1 MKSLSLVGIALV
13 ALALSAAAQ
22 MGPPPPKTGTY
33 DRLES
38 RLLGLAQQNNKDR
51 TAWALHHGIRLE
63 SGTVSVILER
73 DQVREQALT
82 ALGAQIEARSSR
94 LVRVRVPAEKLLEL
108 AESLPQSAYVRLPLR
123 PWGAAIEGPQVTGAG
138 EFHAQGIRGQGVRV
152 AVIDLGFSGLSA
164 AIAAG
169 RIAHVVF
176 QKDYTGL
183 GMEGGD
189 EDHGTA
195 VTEILYAMAPEAEL
209 LLYRIA
215 DEVDLENA
223 VEDAL
228 KRGVKVINHSVGWVN
243 TDFGDGT
250 GLIAQIAQGAVQRG
264 AVWVNA
270 AGNAAQQ
277 HWSGLWQDPDRD
289 GWLNVAGERERL
301 ILEAETGDTIEVFLT
316 WDEWPRARTDYDLY
330 LFYDLN
336 DDGQLDAET
345 EIVASS
351 VTRQSGRQP
360 PTESIEYVAPL
371 PGHYAITVGGPPEAV
386 GSALK
391 IFSFNHDLTPAVAAG
406 SLLAPA
412 QAPDVIAVGAVDYQ
426 EYTQGT
432 IEPFSSQGPTS
443 DGRLKPDLVAPD
455 GVLVSTGRFFGTS
468 ASAPFVAGAAALL
481 LSREPGLSPAQLR
494 ARLLAQT
501 ADVGPVGADNV
512 SGAGKLLLRFNTQ
525 PSVPEPAVSQLEVE
539 AKTRQLKCTEG
550 RAKTL
555 RFKVENTSGDDI
567 EIDETIIASNAYF
580 ERDRDKAAGKV
591 VKAGKKKTLSVKV
604 KCLQTETLSKSEYE
618 QYVSFRT
625 DEGGGRVAYAY
636 PSGVGSVVATTL
648 SVNGVRLSKSR
659 AIFDV
664 QGAPLAQVQVFS
676 LSGKLVYDS
685 GVVASSSLAWNLL
698 NESGQRVPNGVYLY
712 VVTVN
717 GADGQKVTGKIQK
730 LVVLR

>member
-22 MGPPPPKTGTY
+22 TGPPPPKLETSG
-33 DRLES
+33 RLES
-38 RLLGLAQQNNKDR
+38 RLLVLAQQHNKDR

-108 AESLPQSAYVRLPLR
+108 AERLPQSAYVRLPLR
-123 PWGAAIEGPQVTGAG
+123 PWGATTEGLQVTGAS
-138 EFHAQGIRGQGVRV
+138 EWHAHRIRGQGVGV

-195 VTEILYAMAPEAEL
+195 VTEILHAMAPEAEL

-228 KRGVKVINHSVGWVN
+228 KRGVRVINHSIGWVN

-264 AVWVNA
+264 VVWVNA
-270 AGNAAQQ
+270 AGNAAQR
-277 HWSGLWQDPDRD
+277 HWSGLWQDPDSD

-301 ILEAETGDTIEVFLT
+301 TLEAEAGDTVEVFLT

-360 PTESIEYVAPL
+360 PTESIEYAAPV
-371 PGHYAITVGGPPEAV
+371 PGHYFIAVSGPL
-386 GSALK
+386 GTTGRLR
-391 IFSFNHDLTPAVAAG
+391 IFSFNHELTPAIAEG

-412 QAPDVIAVGAVDYQ
+412 QAPEVIAVGAIDYQ
-426 EYTQGT
+426 EYTQSA
-432 IEPFSSQGPTS
+432 IEPFSSRGPTS

-455 GVLVSTGRFFGTS
+455 GVQTITGRFFGTS
-468 ASAPFVAGAAALL
+468 AAAPFVAGAAALL
-481 LSREPGLSPAQLR
+481 LSLEPNLSPAQLR

-501 ADVGPVGADNV
+501 ADVGPTGPDNV
-512 SGAGKLLLRFNTQ
+512 FGAGKLLLRFNTQ
-525 PSVPEPAVSQLEVE
+525 PSVPEPAVSQLKVE

-550 RAKTL
+550 KTKTL
-555 RFKVENTSGDDI
+555 KFKVENTSDDDI
-567 EIDETIIASNAYF
+567 EIEGTVIAPNDVF
-580 ERDRDKAAGKV
+580 TLNTDKAAGTV
-591 VKAGKKKTLSVKV
+591 VKAGTKKTLTVKV
-604 KCLQTETLSKSEYE
+604 ECLKSETLSKSDY
-618 QYVSFRT
+618 QRYVSFQT
-625 DEGGGRVAYAY
+625 NEAGSPTVSPA
-636 PSGVGSVVATTL
+636 SVGSITAL
-648 SVNGVRLSKSR
+648 SAEARLSRSG
-659 AIFDV
+659 ATFDV

-676 LSGKLVYDS
+676 LSGTMVYDS
-685 GVVASSSLAWNLL
+685 GMVASSSLAWNLL
-698 NESGQRVPNGVYLY
+698 NQAGQPVPNGVYLY
-712 VVTVN
+712 VVTVQ
-717 GADGQKVTGKIQK
+717 GADGQTVTSKIEK

>member
-1 MKSLSLVGIALV
+1 MKFLSLVGIALV

-22 MGPPPPKTGTY
+22 TIEGPPPPKTGTY

-38 RLLGLAQQNNKDR
+38 RLLELAQQNKDR

-63 SGTVSVILER
+63 SGTVSVILEG
-73 DQVREQALT
+73 DQVREQSLT

-94 LVRVRVPAEKLLEL
+94 LVRVRVSAEKLFEL

-123 PWGAAIEGPQVTGAG
+123 PWSAVREGLQVTGAN

-152 AVIDLGFSGLSA
+152 AVIDIGFSGLSA

-176 QKDYTGL
+176 QKDYTEL

-189 EDHGTA
+189 EPHGTE
-195 VTEILYAMAPEAEL
+195 VTEILYAMVPEAEF

-228 KRGVKVINHSVGWVN
+228 KRGVRVINHSVGWVN

-250 GLIAQIAQGAVQRG
+250 GLIAQIAQSAVRRG
-264 AVWVNA
+264 AIWVNA
-270 AGNAAQQ
+270 AGNAAQR
-277 HWSGLWQDPDRD
+277 HWAGLWQDFDED

-301 ILEAETGDTIEVFLT
+301 TLEVEAGDTIEIFLT
-316 WDEWPRARTDYDLY
+316 WDEWPRSRTDYDLY

-336 DDGQLDAET
+336 DDGQLDVKT

-351 VTRQSGRQP
+351 TNRQSGRQP
-360 PTESIEYVAPL
+360 PTESIEYAAPL
-371 PGHYAITVGGPPEAV
+371 SGRYFIAAAGEALGHT
-386 GSALK
+386 LK
-391 IFSFNHDLTPAVAAG
+391 IFSFHHDVTPAIAAG

-412 QAPDVIAVGAVDYQ
+412 QAPDVIAVGAIDYQ

-432 IEPFSSQGPTS
+432 IEPFSSRGPTS

-455 GVLVSTGRFFGTS
+455 GVQTITGRFFGTS
-468 ASAPFVAGAAALL
+468 AAAPFVAGAAALL
-481 LSREPGLSPAQLR
+481 LSLEPNLSPAQLR
-494 ARLLAQT
+494 VRLLAQT

-512 SGAGKLLLRFNTQ
+512 FGAGKLLLRFNTQ
-525 PSVPEPAVSQLEVE
+525 PSVPESAVSQLEVE
-539 AKTRQLKCTEG
+539 AKTSQLKCTEG

-604 KCLQTETLSKSEYE
+604 ECLQTETLSKSEYE

-625 DEGGGRVAYAY
+625 DEGGGRIAYAY
-636 PSGVGSVVATTL
+636 PSGVGSVVAMAL

-664 QGAPLAQVQVFS
+664 HGAPLAQVQVFS

-698 NESGQRVPNGVYLY
+698 NNESGQRVPNGVYLY

>member
-1 MKSLSLVGIALV
+1 MKFFSLLGIGL
-13 ALALSAAAQ
+13 LALSVGAGAQ
-22 MGPPPPKTGTY
+22 TGPPPAKFAY
-33 DRLES
+33 DQLES
-38 RLLGLAQQNNKDR
+38 RLVEVAQRTGDR
-51 TAWALHHGIRLE
+51 TAWALQHGIRLE
-63 SGTVSVILER
+63 SGTVSVILES
-73 DQVREQALT
+73 DQVREQSLT

-94 LVRVRVPAEKLLEL
+94 LVRVRVPAEKLFEL

-123 PWGAAIEGPQVTGAG
+123 PWGATIEGLQVTGASG
-138 EFHAQGIRGQGVRV
+138 FHAQGVRGQGVRV
-152 AVIDLGFSGLSA
+152 AVIDIGFSGLSA

-176 QKDYTGL
+176 HKDYTGL

-189 EDHGTA
+189 EPHGTD
-195 VTEILYAMAPEAEL
+195 VTEILSAMAPEAEF
-209 LLYRIA
+209 LLYRIT

-228 KRGVKVINHSVGWVN
+228 QRGVEIINHSVGWVN

-250 GLIAQIAQGAVQRG
+250 GLIAQIAQNAVRRG

-270 AGNAAQQ
+270 AGNAAQR
-277 HWSGLWQDPDRD
+277 HWAGLWQDFDRD
-289 GWLNVAGERERL
+289 GWLNVEDERERL
-301 ILEAETGDTIEVFLT
+301 ALEVEAGDTIEIFLT

-336 DDGQLDAET
+336 GDGQLDAEM

-351 VTRQSGRQP
+351 VNRQSGRQP
-360 PTESIEYVAPL
+360 PTESIEYLAPL
-371 PGHYAITVGGPPEAV
+371 PGHYAIAVGGPPEAA
-386 GSALK
+386 GSALE

-443 DGRLKPDLVAPD
+443 DGRMKPDLAAPD

-481 LSREPGLSPAQLR
+481 LSLEPNLSPAQLR
-494 ARLLAQT
+494 VRLLAQT

-512 SGAGKLLLRFNTQ
+512 FGAGKLLLRFNTQ
-525 PSVPEPAVSQLEVE
+525 PSVPEPAVSQLDVE
-539 AKTRQLKCTEG
+539 AKTSELKCKEG
-550 RAKTL
+550 KTKTL
-555 RFKVENTSGDDI
+555 RFKAENTSDDDI
-567 EIDETIIASNAYF
+567 EIDETLIATNAYF

-591 VKAGKKKTLSVKV
+591 VKADKKKTLSVKV
-604 KCLQTETLSKSEYE
+604 ECLQTETLSKSEYE

-625 DEGGGRVAYAY
+625 DEGGGRIAYAY
-636 PSGVGSVVATTL
+636 PSGVGSVVATAL

-676 LSGKLVYDS
+676 LSGKMVYDS
-685 GVVASSSLAWNLL
+685 GMVASSSLSWNLL

-712 VVTVN
+712 VVTMQ
-717 GADGQKVTGKIQK
+717 APDGRLVKSKIQK